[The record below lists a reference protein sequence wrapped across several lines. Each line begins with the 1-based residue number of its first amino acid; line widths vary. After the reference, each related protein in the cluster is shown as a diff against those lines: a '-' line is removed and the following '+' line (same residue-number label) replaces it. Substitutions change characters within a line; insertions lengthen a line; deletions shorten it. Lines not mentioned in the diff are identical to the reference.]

1 MSQYWK
7 VQGHEKLVRDM
18 STGAIINNNNAEKE
32 KYLAKKRQ
40 VRESKNRVENLE
52 NRMNNLENKL
62 DMIIS
67 LLSQD
72 SHRE

>member
-1 MSQYWK
+1 MQYWK

-32 KYLAKKRQ
+32 KYLAKKRKI
-40 VRESKNRVENLE
+40 RESKNRVENLE
-52 NRMNNLENKL
+52 MRMNSLESKM

-67 LLSQD
+67 LLSRD
-72 SHRE
+72 GHRE

>member
-1 MSQYWK
+1 MPEYWK

-32 KYLAKKRQ
+32 KYLARKKQ
-40 VRESKNRVENLE
+40 IRESKNRVDSLE
-52 NRMNNLENKL
+52 NRMNILENKL

-67 LLSQD
+67 LLTPKG
-72 SHRE
+72 HRE